1 MTCLL
6 THTRGGGADG
16 YQADLFNPKLLCV
29 CGELKS
35 EHYDELDPPEFMNGR
50 AVQVDACR
58 SFSQCG
64 CEGFEERTP

>member
-1 MTCLL
+1 MTDDPMCE
-6 THTRGGGADG
+6 
-16 YQADLFNPKLLCV
+16 

-58 SFSQCG
+58 SFSQCA
-64 CEGFEERTP
+64 CEDFVLDGGTP